1 MTMSLKEQITND
13 LTTAMK
19 AKEAE
24 RVSTLRMMRAAVLN
38 LEKSGGGDLTDDQVV
53 KAIQSLM
60 KQRRD
65 SIEQYE
71 KAGRS
76 DLADKEKSEAAI
88 IEEYLPKS
96 ASAEEV
102 ETAVAEAV
110 TETGATSAK
119 DMGLVMKAAMAKLA
133 GKNADGRMVSDA
145 VKKSLNNG

>member
-19 AKEAE
+19 AKEAD

-38 LEKSGGGDLTDDQVV
+38 LEKSGGGDLTDEQVV

-60 KQRRD
+60 KQRKD

-76 DLADKEKSEAAI
+76 DLADKERSEAAI

-102 ETAVAEAV
+102 EAAVAEAV

-119 DMGLVMKAAMAKLA
+119 DMGLVMKAAMAKLT
-133 GKNADGRMVSDA
+133 GKNADGRMVSEA
-145 VKKSLNNG
+145 VKAKLQ